1 MRKENTLWTWQFILL
16 LCITLFNGAAGMMT
30 IPLVTEYAMTV
41 GADLTMA
48 STVSGLMSIVSM
60 VVCPLAGLLA
70 DRISRKK
77 ILVFANLG
85 YGIGFVLHA
94 FCTNLVSLFIV
105 RSFTGI
111 FFGVT
116 NVVNIAYSSNY
127 ITKERMGEGLGYV
140 SLSSIVAQA
149 IGPSIGIWLLEA
161 SGYAMTFIGAGVSAF
176 ITMGIILLM
185 PDKEGK
191 KDLSQAKKGIVLK
204 DMFAVEFTCFML
216 MAVVFSS
223 ANGLVSTYIKL
234 IAKERNIENIA
245 MFFTVYSA
253 SMIVLRPVT
262 GKLIDKK
269 GVFIILIP
277 AFFFAAF
284 GMFCIGYGTTLGVML
299 AAALFKALGQGS
311 GTPSMQAYCVKSLD
325 KSRAGV
331 ASSTILIGQSIG
343 NAVSPILGS
352 FVVKASGYETMFA
365 GSGVIVLVGGL
376 VLLVIQRGLDK
387 KKQLRAAQ

>member
-1 MRKENTLWTWQFILL
+1 MTKKATLWTWEFVLL
-16 LCITLFNGAAGMMT
+16 LCITLFNGVAGMMT
-30 IPLVTEYAMTV
+30 IPLVTEFAMTI

-60 VVCPLAGLLA
+60 VVCPIAGFLA

-85 YGIGFVLHA
+85 YGLGFILHA

-116 NVVNIAYSSNY
+116 NVVNIAYSANY
-127 ITKERMGEGLGYV
+127 ISRERMGEGLGYV
-140 SLSSIVAQA
+140 SLASIVAQA
-149 IGPSIGIWLLEA
+149 MGPSIGIWLLDS
-161 SGYAMTFIGAGVSAF
+161 SGYAMTFIGAGLSA
-176 ITMGIILLM
+176 IVTMTIVLIM

-191 KDLSQAKKGIVLK
+191 KDLSQAKKIVLK
-204 DMFAVEFTCFML
+204 DLFALEFTGFML
-216 MAVVFSS
+216 MAVLFSS

-234 IAKERNIENIA
+234 IARERNIENIA
-245 MFFTVYSA
+245 LFFTVYSA
-253 SMIVLRPVT
+253 SMVVLRPLT
-262 GKLIDKK
+262 GKLMDKK

-284 GMFCIGYGTTLGVML
+284 GMTCIGIGQSLGMML
-299 AAALFKALGQGS
+299 AAGLFKALGQGS
-311 GTPSMQAYCVKSLD
+311 GTPSLQAYCVKTLD

-343 NAVSPILGS
+343 NAVSPIVGS
-352 FVVKASGYETMFA
+352 FVVKSSGYEVLFLGA
-365 GSGVIVLVGGL
+365 GAIVLSGGL
-376 VLLVIQRGLDK
+376 ILLMIQRTLDK
-387 KKQLRAAQ
+387 KKQLRAAP